1 LLTVNRK
8 IMKKILNKIGRLL
21 QVVLTAPV
29 KLPGKAVNVLKYL
42 ALGLGILET
51 VIEEE
56 KPPPEERGQPRQSA
70 ERGESSGGNGP
81 TGGSIGKGDAAA
93 QAAGGTATQAA
104 GGKSGQQAVAVCDD
118 AGGSGERSGGDEGK

>member
-1 LLTVNRK
+1 MLTVNRI
-8 IMKKILNKIGRLL
+8 IMKRILNKIGRLL

-56 KPPPEERGQPRQSA
+56 KPPPEEPGQLGQSA
-70 ERGESSGGNGP
+70 ERGESSGGNDP
-81 TGGSIGKGDAAA
+81 AGGSIGKGDPAA
-93 QAAGGTATQAA
+93 QAAGN
-104 GGKSGQQAVAVCDD
+104 KSGQQAVTVHDD
-118 AGGSGERSGGDEGK
+118 AGGSGERSGGDEGE

>member
-1 LLTVNRK
+1 M

-42 ALGLGILET
+42 VLGLGILET

-56 KPPPEERGQPRQSA
+56 KPPPEERGQQEQGDQRTQASD
-70 ERGESSGGNGP
+70 RNGP
-81 TGGSIGKGDAAA
+81 AGASMDKGDAAA
-93 QAAGGTATQAA
+93 QAAGDEP
-104 GGKSGQQAVAVCDD
+104 GQQAVTAHDD
-118 AGGSGERSGGDEGK
+118 AGGSGERSGGDEGE

>member
-1 LLTVNRK
+1 
-8 IMKKILNKIGRLL
+8 MKRILNKIGRLL

-56 KPPPEERGQPRQSA
+56 KPPPEEPGQQKQGA
-70 ERGESSGGNGP
+70 EHRETSGRNGP
-81 TGGSIGKGDAAA
+81 TGASTDKGDAAA
-93 QAAGGTATQAA
+93 QAAGGAAAQAA
-104 GGKSGQQAVAVCDD
+104 VDESGQQAVTAHDD
-118 AGGSGERSGGDEGK
+118 AGGSGERSGRDEGE

>member
-1 LLTVNRK
+1 
-8 IMKKILNKIGRLL
+8 MKRILNKIGRLL

-56 KPPPEERGQPRQSA
+56 KPPPEEPRQQKQGA
-70 ERGESSGGNGP
+70 EHRETSGRNGP
-81 TGGSIGKGDAAA
+81 TGGSIGKGDPAAP
-93 QAAGGTATQAA
+93 AAGDE
-104 GGKSGQQAVAVCDD
+104 SGQLAVTAHDD
-118 AGGSGERSGGDEGK
+118 AGGSGERSGGDEGE